1 MAQKKVF
8 VIIID
13 KRDGKILVGKNT
25 LKHRYEYFGGGVEFG
40 ETFAKAA
47 SRELYEET
55 SGTIYISPSIFK
67 DLDFI
72 KSNNCRIYILPLD
85 KVPTNKYFLQCR
97 NVYKKQKLLHY
108 LEMNE
113 IRKFNVKYILK
124 NPNYFSKYLV
134 ENLKLLS

>member
-25 LKHRYEYFGGGVEFG
+25 LKHRYEYFGGGVEAG
-40 ETFAKAA
+40 ENYTEAA

-55 SGTIYISPSIFK
+55 AGTIYIPATIFTK
-67 DLDFI
+67 LDVI
-72 KSNNCRIYILPLD
+72 KSNNCRVYILPLD
-85 KVPTNKYFLQCR
+85 QVPTNKHFLQCR

-108 LEMNE
+108 LEMIE
-113 IRKFNVKYILK
+113 IQKFDVEYILK